1 MARKDA
7 SAESSYVASLYTKGV
22 PHIAKK
28 IGEEAT
34 ETAMAAALNN
44 NEQTI
49 YESADLVFHLCVLW
63 AKMGITP
70 TQIWAELASRAGV
83 SGIEEKQNRKS

>member
-1 MARKDA
+1 MANLLAKD
-7 SAESSYVASLYTKGV
+7 V

-34 ETAMAAALNN
+34 ETAMAAATGNAA
-44 NEQTI
+44 QTI
-49 YESADLVFHLCVLW
+49 YESADLLFHLCVLW

-70 TQIWAELASRAGV
+70 EQIWAELASREGV
-83 SGIEEKQNRKS
+83 SGIAEKQNRKS